1 MVVILINEAQDGLAV
16 CRGTTVLTE
25 CITTTSSGFMIWRIR
40 SKVGSLI
47 FDETA
52 SVGATGTLGSTTFTL
67 NSIETVSNA
76 VVYTTTASGNITEET
91 NITCSD
97 GDVPQSI
104 DIYIKSKLAGK
115 TKNLVP

>member
-1 MVVILINEAQDGLAV
+1 M

-25 CITTTSSGFMIWRIR
+25 CTTTTDAGFLLWR
-40 SKVGSLI
+40 KHSLAA
-47 FDETA
+47 FFFGDAA
-52 SVGATGTLGSTTFTL
+52 SVGDIGTVGSTTLTL

-76 VVYTTTASGNITEET
+76 AVVYTSTASEIITEET

-104 DIYIKSKLAGK
+104 DIHIKSKLA
-115 TKNLVP
+115 